1 MNTIAITHVEQK
13 WDAFCGPAVLAM
25 LLSQHGVILEQ
36 HAIPKAAH
44 VSAKQIDDLGMRLDQ
59 LALAV
64 RKLAPNY
71 TLWAKRHATFEDLHL
86 FVNTYRLACG
96 VEWQEKTSEEELEDL
111 KKEGVDPEKIDMGHY
126 SVVTGIDMEAKKLTL
141 QNPSYY
147 AHKKEQVFSI
157 DEFESRWFD
166 TNQLEKDAPEEAQ
179 EWIDDNHVLFLVAPK
194 AMSFPE
200 SIGIKK
206 IRIAPTF
213 KKNGF
218 IDVLTAKVQ
227 PVLQNMKKFLDK
239 LMHRNAEQKIAQT
252 PLSA

>member
-1 MNTIAITHVEQK
+1 MTHVEQK

-25 LLSQHGVILEQ
+25 LLSQHGVALEQ
-36 HAIPKAAH
+36 RAIPKAAH

-111 KKEGVDPEKIDMGHY
+111 RKEGVDPEKIDMGHY
-126 SVVTGIDMEAKKLTL
+126 SVVTGIDMDAKKLSL

-179 EWIDDNHVLFLVAPK
+179 DWIDDNHVLFLVAPR
-194 AMSFPE
+194 AMVFPE
-200 SIGIKK
+200 SIGLKK

-218 IDVLTAKVQ
+218 IDSLIAGTQRVLENV
-227 PVLQNMKKFLDK
+227 KKSLHSM
-239 LMHRNAEQKIAQT
+239 LHRNTQQKIVET
-252 PLSA
+252 PASA